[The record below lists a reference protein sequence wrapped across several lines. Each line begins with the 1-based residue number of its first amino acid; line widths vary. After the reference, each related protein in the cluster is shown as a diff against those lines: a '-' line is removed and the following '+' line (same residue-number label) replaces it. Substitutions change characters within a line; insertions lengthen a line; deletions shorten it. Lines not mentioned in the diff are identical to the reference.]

1 MSVEKQSDFLKINL
15 PFYPLFLMK
24 DFKSEKKHDIC

>member
-1 MSVEKQSDFLKINL
+1 MSVEKQSDFMGINL

-24 DFKSEKKHDIC
+24 DFKNEKKHDIC